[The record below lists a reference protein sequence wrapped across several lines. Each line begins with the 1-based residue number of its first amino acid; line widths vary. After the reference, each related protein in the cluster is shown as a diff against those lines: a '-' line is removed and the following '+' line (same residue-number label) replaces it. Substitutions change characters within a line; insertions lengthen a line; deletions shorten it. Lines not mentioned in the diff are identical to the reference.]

1 MSWHLGL
8 CGTKTGYYRKFICK
22 IGQTSSRHSVFIG
35 SAGTE
40 GSGNS
45 GAVMF
50 VEEWLFTAGSRH
62 KRPNAASDDG
72 SADGTV
78 TQTGG
83 AIATDHQVPTGDE
96 NDGHQLVHAHF
107 TGPLFL
113 QLPEQL
119 LRTGI
124 LHCRENRRAC

>member
-1 MSWHLGL
+1 M
-8 CGTKTGYYRKFICK
+8 TKA
-22 IGQTSSRHSVFIG
+22 SSRHSLISLVQQVLRAGETVVF
-35 SAGTE
+35 
-40 GSGNS
+40 
-45 GAVMF
+45 VK
-50 VEEWLFTAGSRH
+50 EWVFTAGSRH

-78 TQTGG
+78 TQAGS
-83 AIATDHQVPTGDE
+83 AVATDHQVTTGDK

-119 LRTGI
+119 LGTGI
-124 LHCRENRRAC
+124 LHCREDRRAC